1 MQINEIRTETE
12 GGRKKTYPC
21 FRVARGRSDCVD
33 NILTEL
39 IFETVD
45 NSDPSESISSP
56 GVSDGSTNRIDF
68 FYTH

>member
-1 MQINEIRTETE
+1 MKYDEREREAKGEN
-12 GGRKKTYPC
+12 YPC
-21 FRVARGRSDCVD
+21 FRVALGRSDCVD

-56 GVSDGSTNRIDF
+56 GVSDGSKT
-68 FYTH
+68 